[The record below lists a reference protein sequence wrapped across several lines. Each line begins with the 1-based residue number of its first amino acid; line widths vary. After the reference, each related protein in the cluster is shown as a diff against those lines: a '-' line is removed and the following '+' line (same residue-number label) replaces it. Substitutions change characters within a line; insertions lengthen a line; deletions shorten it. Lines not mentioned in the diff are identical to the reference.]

1 LNLFS
6 TIKEPKQTMPA
17 TKEAG
22 GKISRGSGAFFN
34 SNDPT
39 MHQTTTGLTKDRQ
52 SVQLLVTKNKT

>member
-1 LNLFS
+1 
-6 TIKEPKQTMPA
+6 MPA

-52 SVQLLVTKNKT
+52 SVQLLVTKNKK